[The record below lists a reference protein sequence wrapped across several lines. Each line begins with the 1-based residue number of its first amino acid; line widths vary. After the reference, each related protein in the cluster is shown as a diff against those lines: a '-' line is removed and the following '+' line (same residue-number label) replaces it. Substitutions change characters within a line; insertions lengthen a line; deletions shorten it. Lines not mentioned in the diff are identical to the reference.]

1 VFELGRWPNYAY
13 GCDCNY
19 LMCVCCVFVC
29 VCMCVYVCV
38 CVSLSVTNE
47 WRLKYFKQA
56 SRYLGRKWATYCRCV
71 SLSACCRIPS
81 YQLRQPANLRITFRR
96 VTCSDDR
103 LNLNIA
109 CIHLR
114 DDQWKNDDSAPAAAS
129 ESFGIKVLIYSGLF
143 GASQRQEPF
152 VGAIWPIIG
161 TTQGV
166 ASICCGRKRNSSS
179 RSSRRGSINIC
190 GIWDRWRYRILC
202 FRGGYIDLRNMLPQL
217 SVACWIKCCDLR
229 CVQWGFRDLRA
240 AIIAAR
246 MATQTL
252 RIPEVL
258 NMKIGCAQ
266 V

>member
-29 VCMCVYVCV
+29 VCVYVCV

-56 SRYLGRKWATYCRCV
+56 SRYLGLKWATYCRCV

-109 CIHLR
+109 CTHLR
-114 DDQWKNDDSAPAAAS
+114 DDQWKNDDCAPAAAS
-129 ESFGIKVLIYSGLF
+129 ESFGIKVLIYSGLL

-152 VGAIWPIIG
+152 VGPIWPIIG

-166 ASICCGRKRNSSS
+166 ATEVAACAYDTFFCSLGYTFKDI
-179 RSSRRGSINIC
+179 
-190 GIWDRWRYRILC
+190 YILD
-202 FRGGYIDLRNMLPQL
+202 GNVYL
-217 SVACWIKCCDLR
+217 SHL
-229 CVQWGFRDLRA
+229 QY
-240 AIIAAR
+240 
-246 MATQTL
+246 L
-252 RIPEVL
+252 RIVPPTNGFQISSNLFREHVVLFEVVYISWA
-258 NMKIGCAQ
+258 KAF
-266 V
+266 